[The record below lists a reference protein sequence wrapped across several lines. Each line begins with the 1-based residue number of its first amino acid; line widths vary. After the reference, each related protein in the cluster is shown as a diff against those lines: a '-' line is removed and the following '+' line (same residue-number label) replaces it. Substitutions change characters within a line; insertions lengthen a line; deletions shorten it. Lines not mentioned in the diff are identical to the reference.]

1 MRSWVVASCLAL
13 GLVTGCTKYSVV
25 PENISKYNNGVQ
37 VLVSNQAHSKVQ
49 VEVAQKKIK
58 GLDNPPL
65 VFYVGAQLTGGDP
78 VDFDSSHISVHEGQ
92 QNLPVLSFKQM
103 LKSSYDFDPVLQ
115 KFNIA
120 VPSTPITAD
129 NLASPMFYYGQG
141 SFLAYDLMLGTPFM
155 MMDDAQ
161 TQAIM
166 QDERQAFKIMAI
178 NYLRRSTLKPD
189 GKARGGFVVVDPKHI
204 TAGTLVVKV
213 ALNNE
218 VHTFKIDIK

>member
-13 GLVTGCTKYSVV
+13 GLATGCTKYSVI
-25 PENISKYNNGVQ
+25 PENVTRYNNGVQ
-37 VLVSNQAHSKVQ
+37 VLTSSQSNSKVQ
-49 VEVAQKKIK
+49 VEVAQKQLK

-65 VFYVGAQLTGGDP
+65 VIYVGAQITGGSP
-78 VDFDSSHISVHEGQ
+78 VDFDSSHITATEGQ
-92 QNLPVLSFKQM
+92 INLPVLNFRQM
-103 LKSSYDFDPVLQ
+103 VRSSYDFDPVLQ

-120 VPSTPITAD
+120 VPSTPITGD
-129 NLASPMFYYGQG
+129 NIPSPMFYYGQG
-141 SFLAYDLMLGTPFM
+141 AFLAYDMMMGVPFM

-189 GKARGGFVVVDPKHI
+189 GKARGGFVVIDPKHI
-204 TAGTLVVKV
+204 TPGTIVVKI
-213 ALNNE
+213 ALNKD
-218 VHTFKIDIK
+218 VHTFKLDIR

>member
-13 GLVTGCTKYSVV
+13 AVATGCTKYSVV
-25 PENISKYNNGVQ
+25 PEHVTKYNNGVQ
-37 VLVSNQAHSKVQ
+37 VLTSNQASSKVQ
-49 VEVAQKKIK
+49 IEVAQKQLK
-58 GLDNPPL
+58 GLDNPPF
-65 VFYVGAQLTGGDP
+65 VVYVGAQITGGDP
-78 VDFDSSHISVHEGQ
+78 VDFDSSHITVNEGQ
-92 QNLPVLSFKQM
+92 TNLPVLNFKQM
-103 LKSSYDFDPVLQ
+103 IRSSYDFDPVLQ

-120 VPSTPITAD
+120 VPSTPVSTD
-129 NLASPMFYYGQG
+129 PLASPMFYYGQG
-141 SFLAYDLMLGTPFM
+141 SFLAYDVMSSIPFM

-189 GKARGGFVVVDPKHI
+189 GKARGGFVVIDPKHI
-204 TAGTLVVKV
+204 TPGTLVIKV
-213 ALNNE
+213 VLNKD